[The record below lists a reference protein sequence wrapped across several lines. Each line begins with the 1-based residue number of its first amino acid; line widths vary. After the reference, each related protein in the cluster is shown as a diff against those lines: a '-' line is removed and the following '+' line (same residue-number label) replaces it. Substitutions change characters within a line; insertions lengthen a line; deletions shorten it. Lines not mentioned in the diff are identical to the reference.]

1 MLFVCYIFL
10 SETDSWSFGLAGYS
24 FLGNPI
30 GGFMSVNGILQS
42 HWQSLQSPAQKFI
55 TGPAHFTSSA
65 VISFMVASRNHSLS
79 LVSVNYLQCLC
90 SSSREIR
97 SKNIDLT
104 QIYFKYNKENVCKKE
119 KTKQHSGLLCQK
131 FNLGYEIVKLLEIF
145 SFCWTSQNFKILN

>member
-1 MLFVCYIFL
+1 MLFVCYTFL
-10 SETDSWSFGLAGYS
+10 SETDSWSFGLAGYG

-55 TGPAHFTSSA
+55 TGPAHFTSPA

-79 LVSVNYLQCLC
+79 LVSVNHLQCLC

-104 QIYFKYNKENVCKKE
+104 QIF
-119 KTKQHSGLLCQK
+119 
-131 FNLGYEIVKLLEIF
+131 FNLNFNFFTFFLFFGGTKKLPYKSHLVQFTEE
-145 SFCWTSQNFKILN
+145 LN